1 MRNKFLALLA
11 LGLLSAAS
19 AVADEVTEYT
29 NTLKWKTASEVENFG
44 FDVYRGDAEEGPF
57 ERLTETPIP
66 GAGTVDEPQA
76 YVFVD
81 RTIDPRRAYW
91 YYVESISLDGI
102 RERFTPVF
110 RAAPKIVDEA
120 DGTESNSEAGG
131 DPKPEG

>member
-1 MRNKFLALLA
+1 MTLLA
-11 LGLLSAAS
+11 VGLLLAAMVSAG
-19 AVADEVTEYT
+19 ETPEHT
-29 NTLKWKTASEVENFG
+29 NTLRWKTASEVENFG

-66 GAGTVDEPQA
+66 GAGTVDEPQD

-91 YYVESISLDGI
+91 YYVESISLDGV

-120 DGTESNSEAGG
+120 EGDAADSEAGG

>member
-1 MRNKFLALLA
+1 MRITFLALLA
-11 LGLLSAAS
+11 IGLLSAAS

-44 FDVYRGDAEEGPF
+44 FDVYRGDAENGPF

-66 GAGTVDEPQA
+66 GAGTVDEPQD

-110 RAAPKIVDEA
+110 RAAPKVVDEA
-120 DGTESNSEAGG
+120 EAAESDSEADR
-131 DPKPEG
+131 DPEPEG